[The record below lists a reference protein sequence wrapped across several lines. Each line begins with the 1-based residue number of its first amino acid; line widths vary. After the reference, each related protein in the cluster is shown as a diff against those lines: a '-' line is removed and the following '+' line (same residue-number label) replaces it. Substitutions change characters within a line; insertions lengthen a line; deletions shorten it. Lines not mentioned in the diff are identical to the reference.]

1 MLTALS
7 IRNIVLIDKLDLAFG
22 PGLSVLTGETGAG
35 KSILLDAFAL
45 ALGGRGDSSLVRSG
59 EAQGQVTAVFEPEA
73 DHPVRGLLAESGVA
87 ADSALILRRSQSQ
100 DGRTKAFIND
110 EPVSVQLLRKA
121 GASLVE
127 IHGQHDDRALM
138 DPGAHR
144 QLLDAY
150 GGLLDEAESVR
161 ALWGRW
167 REAESAL
174 ADQARAVE
182 EARAN
187 ADFLRHSLDELEAL
201 DPQADEEESLAE
213 RRQMMMNASKITGDL
228 DDALDALSGR
238 DGVENR
244 LSAILRRL
252 ERHPGAGPHLA
263 AAVAALERVLI
274 EAAEGRAAVEALIR
288 ASQFSP
294 DALEKAEERLF
305 RIRAVARKHRV
316 TPALLPALMQ
326 RFRSGLEAADAGE
339 DALNALRREA
349 RAAKDGYAAAARALS
364 ARRREAATRLDAA
377 VAAELAPLKLE
388 KARFI
393 TLAESRVNELRA
405 NGGAEPSG
413 GPYGF
418 DDVAFHVQTNP
429 GSAPGPLMKIA
440 SGGELSRFMLAL
452 KAALAEKG
460 SAPTLIFDEIDTGAG
475 GAVASAIGERL
486 ARLGDRVQVLAITH
500 APQVAAHAA
509 GHLRI
514 AKHALADGGDERM
527 VTRVTRLDPDSR
539 REEIARMLAGAIVT
553 DEARAAAQKLM
564 GGRD

>member
-7 IRNIVLIDKLDLAFG
+7 IRNIVLIDRLDLSFG

-45 ALGGRGDSSLVRSG
+45 ALGARGDSSLVRAG
-59 EAQGQVTAVFEPEA
+59 ETQGQVTAVFEPGA
-73 DHPVRGLLAESGVA
+73 DHPVRALLGEGGVP
-87 ADSALILRRSQSQ
+87 ADGPLILRRSQSQ
-100 DGRTKAFIND
+100 DGRTKAFVND
-110 EPVSVQLLRKA
+110 EPVSAQLLRRA
-121 GASLVE
+121 GAALVE

-138 DPGAHR
+138 DPGVHR

-150 GGLLDEAESVR
+150 GGLLGDVESVR
-161 ALWGRW
+161 EFWRRW

-174 ADQARAVE
+174 AEQARAVE

-187 ADFLRHSLDELEAL
+187 ADFLRHSLDELESL
-201 DPQADEEESLAE
+201 DPQPGEEESLAG
-213 RRQMMMNASKITGDL
+213 RRQMMMNASKISGDL

-238 DGVENR
+238 DGVEPR
-244 LSAILRRL
+244 LNAVLRRL
-252 ERHPGAGPHLA
+252 ERHRGAGPQLDG
-263 AAVAALERVLI
+263 VIAALERVLI
-274 EAAEGRAAVEALIR
+274 EAAEGRGAVASLIR
-288 ASQFSP
+288 ASQFSA
-294 DALEKAEERLF
+294 DALDRAEERLF
-305 RIRAVARKHRV
+305 RLRAVARKHRT
-316 TPALLPALMQ
+316 TPAQLPALME

-349 RAAKDGYAAAARALS
+349 RAAQDGYTAAALALS
-364 ARRREAATRLDAA
+364 ARRREAAARLDAA
-377 VAAELAPLKLE
+377 VRAELAPLKLE

-393 TLAESRVNELRA
+393 TA
-405 NGGAEPSG
+405 AEPRVSGAGEPAG
-413 GPYGF
+413 GPHGL

-429 GSAPGPLMKIA
+429 GAAPGPLMKIA

-460 SAPTLIFDEIDTGAG
+460 SAPTLIFDEIDAGAG

-486 ARLGDRVQVLAITH
+486 ARLGERVQVLAITH
-500 APQVAAHAA
+500 APQVAAHAS

-514 AKHALADGGDERM
+514 VKSALDDGGEERM
-527 VTRVTRLDPDSR
+527 VTRVAHLDLASR
-539 REEIARMLAGAIVT
+539 REEIARMLAGAVVT

-564 GGRD
+564 GGKG